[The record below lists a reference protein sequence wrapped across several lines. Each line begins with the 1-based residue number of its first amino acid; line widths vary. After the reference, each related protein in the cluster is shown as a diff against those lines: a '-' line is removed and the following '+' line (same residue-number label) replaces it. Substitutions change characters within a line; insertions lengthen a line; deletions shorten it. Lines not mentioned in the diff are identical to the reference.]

1 MHFHRAE
8 CVSKQKEHLSVTHYK
23 YNNAKATK
31 SSFFDSCCQKTQIE
45 NGLNRNRGIL
55 GKLLYIKQ
63 YSFILRDSAYAL
75 YWRQAE

>member
-31 SSFFDSCCQKTQIE
+31 SSFFAAAKK
-45 NGLNRNRGIL
+45 R
-55 GKLLYIKQ
+55 KL
-63 YSFILRDSAYAL
+63 
-75 YWRQAE
+75 EMV